1 MIKELIEDK
10 TKLEENILELLKKFQ
25 EKYPKIIFKDIHL
38 IHKLERKL
46 NGEIATNELINVIL
60 DLEISGGNRK

>member
-38 IHKLERKL
+38 VHQFERKSS
-46 NGEIATNELINVIL
+46 GEIAINEITNVIL
-60 DLEISGGNRK
+60 DLKI